1 VILLVFMV
9 EERLP
14 SWNQSNDNVLIWYR
28 VKVDLTKYVENH
40 EFTFDE
46 AFDADATNDDV
57 YKRTAAPLVEYVF
70 EGGKATCFA

>member
-1 VILLVFMV
+1 MF
-9 EERLP
+9 
-14 SWNQSNDNVLIWYR
+14 R

-40 EFTFDE
+40 EFIFDE

-57 YKRTAAPLVEYVF
+57 YKRTAAPLVEYIF